1 MKEDIQSETWDKYW
15 HKRRQKLL
23 NRYYHDK
30 PVNHVLELFSGNVSN
45 IKILEIGAGSG
56 VDIVQFAKLD
66 AEAYALDYSV
76 QSLSMVEDRAEMKK
90 VDVHIINADAE
101 QMPFT
106 DAVFDVVYSL
116 GVVEHFKNPNQFMA
130 ENVRVL
136 KRGGYLLVDSP
147 QPFCIH
153 TIRKHILMHFNR
165 YVGGWET
172 QYTVGQLKKMLQDQG
187 LDIVDSYARSYDLR
201 PVLALRQL
209 HKIGLG
215 FIDEKVIYPILPPK
229 MGILYDKIWSWFEKR
244 KIAYYICWCV
254 GVIGRKV

>member
-1 MKEDIQSETWDKYW
+1 MNKDIQSETWNKYW
-15 HKRRQKLL
+15 NKRREKLL

-30 PVNHVLELFSGNVSN
+30 PINCILELFSGNVTD
-45 IKILEIGAGSG
+45 IKILEVGAGSG
-56 VDIVQFAKLD
+56 VDIVQFAKLG

-76 QSLSMVEDRAEMKK
+76 SSLSMVAERAEMKK
-90 VDVHIINADAE
+90 VDVHIINADAQ
-101 QMPFT
+101 QMPFA
-106 DAVFDVVYSL
+106 DEVFDVVYSL
-116 GVVEHFKNPNQFMA
+116 GVVEHFKVPNQFIA
-130 ENVRVL
+130 ENVRVV
-136 KRGGYLLVDSP
+136 KQAGYLLVDSP

-153 TIRKHILMHFNR
+153 TIRKHISMHLNR

-172 QYTVGQLKKMLQDQG
+172 QYTVGQLKKILQNHG

-209 HKIGLG
+209 HKMGFG
-215 FIDEKVIYPILPPK
+215 FIEEKAIYPILPPK
-229 MGILYDKIWSWFEKR
+229 IGILYDKIWSWFEKR